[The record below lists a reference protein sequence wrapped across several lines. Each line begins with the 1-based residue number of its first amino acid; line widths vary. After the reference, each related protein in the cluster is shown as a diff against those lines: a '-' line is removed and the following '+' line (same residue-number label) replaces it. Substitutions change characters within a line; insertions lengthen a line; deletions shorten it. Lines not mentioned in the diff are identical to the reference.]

1 MNDSKRKFKSTKRR
15 GKGKSTYSDQRRSD
29 KVSKPSDE
37 TEFTDKTGR
46 TDNDVSWYAPSDQL
60 LRDSCSISFADS
72 LGLPVKGL
80 SLRSDANKVVIP
92 GIMALEY
99 IPYIGGNGAAVSPIN
114 QAALSL
120 YSYVNYGNSRNTKYD
135 PSDLMMY
142 ILGMDSAYSF
152 HAWMMRVY
160 GIAKLYSQVNRYY
173 PLTLLQSIGVDPSII
188 TNLADFR
195 AYINSYA
202 WKLGSFFVPN
212 SIPYINRHVWLNSN
226 VFKDSPQS
234 KSQTY
239 MFSQRAFHVWNET
252 GSVEHPGSE
261 CRIEYLPDTAMK
273 YADIVT
279 FGDKIVNN
287 LLASQDIGI
296 MGSDIKMAFGE
307 GQLIQMGTMS
317 EDYVVVPV
325 YNPEVMPQIHNATA
339 LGEPVSAESSGGSI
353 YQRDGVIF
361 QDLAFEAN
369 SISSDGTKFRNYY
382 VDSAINDHVFLD
394 SPYEN
399 PTPGD
404 VMIMTRLH
412 SRVKYNGS
420 DSLPV
425 DTAGS
430 EVVLRFKIYT
440 TIHPATGLSN
450 ALEFNS
456 SNVIVGD
463 SAVPYDKTLRNAGYA
478 SEVNAF
484 NMHPMII
491 CGGTSSPEYKVN
503 DTTLYDL
510 VRFYEYTT
518 YTSTSVED
526 LYIINDIAM
535 QGLFAV
541 PQFGTFY
548 PRNVK

>member
-1 MNDSKRKFKSTKRR
+1 MNGNKRRKNTKTRRSNKFKDS
-15 GKGKSTYSDQRRSD
+15 RRSNEVRD
-29 KVSKPSDE
+29 NRPE
-37 TEFTDKTGR
+37 NEFEDKTGR

-60 LRDSCSISFADS
+60 LRDACSIGFADS

-80 SLRSDANKVVIP
+80 KLGSHVPDDDVP
-92 GIMALEY
+92 GIMALNY
-99 IPYIGGNGAAVSPIN
+99 IPYIGSNGSAVSPIN
-114 QAALSL
+114 QAALAL

-135 PSDLMMY
+135 PSDMMMY

-152 HAWMMRVY
+152 HSWMMRIY
-160 GIAKLYSQVNRYY
+160 GVAKLYSQVNRFY
-173 PLTLLQSIGVDPSII
+173 PITLLQSLGVDASII
-188 TNLADFR
+188 SNLADFR

-212 SIPYINRHVWLNSN
+212 SVPYINRHVWLNTN
-226 VFKDSPQS
+226 VFKDTPNA

-239 MFSQRAFHVWNET
+239 VFSQRAFHVWNPTGKVET
-252 GSVEHPGSE
+252 PGSA
-261 CRIEYLPDTAMK
+261 CNIEYLPDTLMSFS
-273 YADIVT
+273 DIVA

-339 LGEPVSAESSGGSI
+339 LGEPSSAESSRGDI
-353 YQRDGVIF
+353 YQRDGIIY
-361 QDLAFEAN
+361 QDLKFEAN
-369 SISSDGTKFRNYY
+369 VIGSNSKTYRNYY
-382 VDSAINDHVFLD
+382 VDSKINDHVFLD
-394 SPYEN
+394 SPYESPN
-399 PTPGD
+399 PGD

-412 SRVKYNGS
+412 ARTKYDGS
-420 DSLPV
+420 DALLI

-430 EVVLRFKIYT
+430 EIVTRFLIYSKIKPEDGT
-440 TIHPATGLSN
+440 SIPLGFA
-450 ALEFNS
+450 S
-456 SNVIVGD
+456 SNVWVNK
-463 SAVPYDKTLRNAGYA
+463 SATPY
-478 SEVNAF
+478 SEVVANASLASKVSAF
-484 NMHPMII
+484 NMHPLIM
-491 CGGTSSPEYKVN
+491 CAGTKSEN
-503 DTTLYDL
+503 
-510 VRFYEYTT
+510 YTT
-518 YTSTSVED
+518 ADSSITDEIVYFELNNYTSTSVAD
-526 LYIINDIAM
+526 LYVMNDIAM